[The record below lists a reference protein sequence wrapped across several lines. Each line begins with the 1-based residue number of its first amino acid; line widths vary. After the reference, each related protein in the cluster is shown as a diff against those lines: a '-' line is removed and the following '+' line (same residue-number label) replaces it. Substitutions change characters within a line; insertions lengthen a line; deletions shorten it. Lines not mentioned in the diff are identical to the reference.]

1 MNETNRQELLSEAE
15 RLGVPLNQVGTP
27 FIIVQQA
34 DGTETTLLGEEEAI
48 DHFKE
53 LEEQIKALPAS

>member
-27 FIIVQQA
+27 FIIVQHT
-34 DGTETTLLGEEEAI
+34 DGTESTLLGEAEAI
-48 DHFKE
+48 DHFTE
-53 LEEQIKALPAS
+53 LEEQIKLLSAE

>member
-27 FIIVQQA
+27 FIFVQQA
-34 DGTETTLLGEEEAI
+34 DGTETTLLGEDEAI
-48 DHFKE
+48 NHFKE
-53 LEEQIKALPAS
+53 LEGQIKALPAS